1 MRGLTAMYEMME
13 YTMQVTPHTPVD
25 YREEM
30 RALILTEIVRNE
42 RIMQRLDE
50 CMSAIN
56 SSRRILGEH

>member
-1 MRGLTAMYEMME
+1 MYEMME
-13 YTMQVTPHTPVD
+13 HTMQVAASAPVD

-30 RALILTEIVRNE
+30 RALILSEIARNE